1 MTAMARE
8 MAEQPAV
15 IDALLARRHE
25 FAARVRAIAPRPLA
39 GLILIARGSSDNAAV
54 YGRYLLEAATRRPV
68 SLAAPSLWTRYGIE
82 EDLRGHLA
90 VGVSQ
95 SGRTPEIA
103 DTLARVRDAGAATV
117 AVTNEADS
125 PLAAAAHETIDLR
138 VGPELAVPATKTVT
152 AQLAA
157 FAILAHALGEP
168 LWPERAWAEVPRAQ
182 TELLADDA
190 SAAVAGA
197 AIARSGNHVQLGRGY
212 LFAVA
217 LEGALKIAETT
228 GFAASGF
235 SVADFLHG
243 PIAIA
248 RPGTSAVAYA
258 VNGPVA
264 QDVREAAARA
274 RDAGAELIAIGEA
287 VGAADIHVP
296 VPERVPE
303 PLAPLV
309 HIVRAQQ
316 LALHATLALGR
327 DPDRPQGLTKVTPT
341 T

>member
-15 IDALLARRHE
+15 IDALLGRRHE
-25 FAARVRAIAPRPLA
+25 FAARVQAIAPRPLA
-39 GLILIARGSSDNAAV
+39 GVILIARGSSDNAAV

-68 SLAAPSLWTRYGIE
+68 SMAAPSLWTRYAIE
-82 EDLRGHLA
+82 EDLRGYLA

-103 DTLARVRDAGAATV
+103 DTLARVRAAGAATV
-117 AVTNEADS
+117 AITNEADS

-182 TELLADDA
+182 AELLADDA
-190 SAAVAGA
+190 SAAAAGIV
-197 AIARSGNHVQLGRGY
+197 IARSGSHVQLARGY
-212 LFAVA
+212 LYAVA

-228 GFAASGF
+228 GLAASGF

-248 RPGTSAVAYA
+248 RPGTTAVAYA
-258 VNGPVA
+258 VSGPVA

-274 RDAGAELIAIGEA
+274 RHAGAELIAVGEA
-287 VGAADIHVP
+287 IGAADVHVA

>member
-8 MAEQPAV
+8 MAEQPALTA
-15 IDALLARRHE
+15 ALLERRHE
-25 FAARVRAIAPRPLA
+25 LAARVRAIAPRPLA
-39 GLILIARGSSDNAAV
+39 GVILIARGSSDNAAV
-54 YGRYLLEAATRRPV
+54 YGRYVLEAALRRPV
-68 SLAAPSLWTRYGIE
+68 SLAAPSLWTRYGLE

-117 AVTNEADS
+117 AVTNDAAS
-125 PLAAAAHETIDLR
+125 PLAAAAHATIDLQ
-138 VGPELAVPATKTVT
+138 VGREDAVPATKTVT

-157 FAILAHALGEP
+157 FAILADALGHAP
-168 LWPERAWAEVPRAQ
+168 WPAHAWEAVPRAQ
-182 TELLADDA
+182 QELLSDDA
-190 SAAVAGA
+190 PAAAAGA
-197 AIARSGNHVQLGRGY
+197 EIARARSHVQLGRGFLY
-212 LFAVA
+212 SIA
-217 LEGALKIAETT
+217 LEGALKVAETT
-228 GFAASGF
+228 GLAASGF

-248 RPGTSAVAYA
+248 NPGTVAVTYVAA
-258 VNGPVA
+258 GPVER
-264 QDVREAAARA
+264 DVREAAARA
-274 RDAGAELIAIGEA
+274 RAAGAELIV
-287 VGAADIHVP
+287 VGHEPGDAELHVP

-303 PLAPLV
+303 ALAPLV

>member
-15 IDALLARRHE
+15 IGELLGRRLE
-25 FAARVRAIAPRPLA
+25 FAARLRRIAPRPLA
-39 GLILIARGSSDNAAV
+39 GVILIARGSSDNAAV
-54 YGRYLLEAATRRPV
+54 YGRYLLEAALRRPV
-68 SLAAPSLWTRYGIE
+68 SMAAPSLWTRYAIE

-103 DTLARVRDAGAATV
+103 DTLARVRAAGAATV
-117 AVTNEADS
+117 AITNEADS
-125 PLAAAAHETIDLR
+125 PLAAAAHETIDLQ
-138 VGPELAVPATKTVT
+138 VGPEHAVPATKTVT

-168 LWPERAWAEVPRAQ
+168 LWPERAWDEVPRAQ
-182 TELLADDA
+182 AELLADDA
-190 SAAVAGA
+190 GAAAAGA
-197 AIARSGNHVQLGRGY
+197 VIARSGNHVQLGRGFLY
-212 LFAVA
+212 AIA

-228 GFAASGF
+228 GIASQGF

-258 VNGPVA
+258 SSGPVA
-264 QDVREAAARA
+264 EDVREAAARA
-274 RDAGAELIAIGEA
+274 RAAGVELIAIGEA
-287 VGAADIHVP
+287 AGDGAVRVA

>member
-15 IDALLARRHE
+15 IDALLGRRHE

-39 GLILIARGSSDNAAV
+39 GVILIARGSSDNAAV
-54 YGRYLLEAATRRPV
+54 YGRYVLEAATRRPV
-68 SLAAPSLWTRYGIE
+68 SMAAPSLWTRYAVE
-82 EDLRGHLA
+82 EDLNGYLA

-103 DTLARVRDAGAATV
+103 DTLGRVRAAGAATV
-117 AVTNEADS
+117 AITNEGES
-125 PLAAAAHETIDLR
+125 PLAAAAHETVDLR

-182 TELLADDA
+182 AELLADAA
-190 SAAVAGA
+190 SAAAAGA
-197 AIARSGNHVQLGRGY
+197 AIARSGNHVQLGRGFLY
-212 LFAVA
+212 AVA

-228 GFAASGF
+228 GLAASGF

-258 VNGPVA
+258 ASGPVA

-287 VGAADIHVP
+287 IGAADIHVP

-303 PLAPLV
+303 ALAPLV

-316 LALHATLALGR
+316 LALHATLAFGR
-327 DPDRPQGLTKVTPT
+327 DPDRPHGLTKVTPT